1 MTIPKKLSTIVKT
14 TSALALTVTVASFSI
29 GIQPGIAQLTSPQKS
44 AVDSILSANA
54 KAFQPP
60 SNPRPA
66 RGYRTTT
73 GTRQGSCVD
82 SSETA
87 FTTFGPSQTVGLSAS
102 TLPKFVWYLPASE
115 TPYPVKFRLLAPN
128 DRGIPAP
135 IHEKDLEYSAGFVSY
150 QLPADVRLSPGVEYR
165 WQIVVVCDT
174 NYLSRSLNQELSFEV
189 ASPSADLQQ
198 SLTLAATD
206 AERALVYGQAGYWYD
221 AIAQVAQSSEP
232 DAIAIRQ
239 SLLADLAK
247 IEEQIEVQNE
257 LSD

>member
-1 MTIPKKLSTIVKT
+1 MTIHRQLSTLVKT
-14 TSALALTVTVASFSI
+14 TSTIAFTVAIASSSI
-29 GIQPGIAQLTSPQKS
+29 GTQPGVAQLTSPKTS
-44 AVDSILSANA
+44 TVDSFLSPIT

-128 DRGIPAP
+128 EKGIPAP
-135 IHEKDLEYSAGFVSY
+135 IHEKDLEYSDGFVSY
-150 QLPADVRLSPGVEYR
+150 QLPAEVRLSPGVEYR

-189 ASPSADLQQ
+189 ASPPADLQQ
-198 SLTLAATD
+198 SLALATTD
-206 AERALVYGQAGYWYD
+206 AERALIYGQAGYWYD
-221 AIAQVAQSSEP
+221 AIAQVAQSTDL

-239 SLLADLAK
+239 SLLEDLAK
-247 IEEQIEVQNE
+247 IEEQTDAQNE
-257 LSD
+257 LSN